1 MPIEPFP
8 STESIGSPVAAVRA
22 ARGEPGCASISVFTS
37 GSRNVGMLSRLLS
50 RGTREPRALDEAQ
63 VADWERDGYLVLRGW
78 FGPAELARVQAAV
91 DDEWSRRP
99 HPDHEVDVLT
109 GPHAGRAIKMA
120 EVPPQVRGEA
130 YKLNNLF
137 ARREE
142 IRAVALAPRLKA
154 ALAQLL
160 GGEPLICNSLNFE
173 RGSQQAY
180 HIDTWYMPPPVE
192 GCMVVASICL
202 DDVGEDN
209 GAVSY
214 YVGSHK
220 IPPYRFSD
228 GRLNENPAEMPR
240 CREYLEAEIARRGLK
255 TAEFRGKAGDVL
267 LWHAQLLH
275 GGTPIRDM
283 ARTRRSLVVHYWR
296 AQDLPHEAVRRD
308 AASRAYLGHTLRGE
322 IAY

>member
-1 MPIEPFP
+1 M
-8 STESIGSPVAAVRA
+8 A
-22 ARGEPGCASISVFTS
+22 
-37 GSRNVGMLSRLLS
+37 RLLG
-50 RGTREPRALDEAQ
+50 RTQQAPRALDDEQ
-63 VADWERDGYLVLRGW
+63 LGRWERDGFLILRGW
-78 FGPAELARVQAAV
+78 FSPAQLSTVQAAV

-109 GPHAGRAIKMA
+109 GPHAGRALKMA
-120 EVPPQVRGEA
+120 EAPPEVRGEA

-142 IRAVALAPRLKA
+142 IRAAALTPRLRA
-154 ALAQLL
+154 ALSQLL
-160 GGEPLICNSLNFE
+160 EGEPLICNSLNFE
-173 RGSQQAY
+173 RGSQQAH

-192 GCMVVASICL
+192 GRMVVASICL

-209 GAVSY
+209 GAVAY
-214 YVGSHK
+214 YVGSHR

-228 GRLNENPAEMPR
+228 GRLNEDPAEMPR

-255 TAEFRGKAGDVL
+255 TAEFRGRAGDVL

-296 AQDLPHEAVRRD
+296 AEDVPAASVRRD
-308 AASRAYLGHTLRGE
+308 AASRAYLAHTLRGE